1 MPLSTAKFTG
11 VCVRVLRNSAFVF
24 GFAILFGF
32 FLPGGSQLTEPL
44 VMPSLM
50 LMMAF
55 SLTEVDLRAR
65 GALQGSLAG
74 FFLNYVLLSGLI
86 VLMAYTLE
94 PENDAL
100 RNGFI
105 VMAAVPPAVAV
116 LPLTRLL
123 GGDVLLSL
131 YAQTVSYLA
140 SPILMPA
147 MIFAFT
153 SRTGVSLSY
162 LVETALLLILIPALA
177 SRYIKSLPLDPV
189 LPINLGFFLV
199 TYTVVG
205 LNRGAPWEV
214 IAPVAPIAL
223 ARTFGIG
230 MAVYAVTMLAGIKLP
245 QRISYTLLGS
255 FKNLGL
261 AAAVSLVLFGPE
273 SAIPAAVCILAET
286 AFYVF
291 LYLANQARGRPRQP

>member
-1 MPLSTAKFTG
+1 MPLSTAKLAG

-24 GFAILFGF
+24 GLAIFLGF
-32 FLPGGSQLTEPL
+32 VLPGAARLTEPL
-44 VMPSLM
+44 VTPSLM

-65 GALQGSLAG
+65 GALRGSLTG

-86 VLMAYTLE
+86 VLLAYTLE
-94 PENDAL
+94 NNAL

-131 YAQTVSYLA
+131 YSETVCYLA

-162 LVETALLLILIPALA
+162 LVETALLLILVPALA
-177 SRYIKSLPLDPV
+177 SRYIRSLPLNPV

-199 TYTVVG
+199 TYTVIG

-214 IAPVAPIAL
+214 IASVAPIAL

-230 MAVYAVTMLAGIKLP
+230 MAVYAAATLAGAKESR
-245 QRISYTLLGS
+245 RISYTLFGS

-273 SAIPAAVCILAET
+273 AAIPAAVCILAET
-286 AFYVF
+286 AFYTI
-291 LYLANQARGRPRQP
+291 LYLANQVCGGRASLK